1 MKPGH
6 SHISQRY
13 NQEIEDI
20 RSRLLAMGGLVEAQL
35 ERALSALHS
44 ADAEVAYAVLAGD
57 EAVDA
62 LESSIDD
69 LCAEVIARRQPTA
82 SDLRLIL
89 SATRIAAALERVGDE
104 VHRIGRMLI
113 SLIEHEDRQPHYE
126 GVFQMGQRVRR
137 QLHDSLDALA
147 RMDGELATRVIAND
161 RTIDEH
167 DQRVTRELIGVI
179 QREPAAAE
187 RVVELLWVVRSLE
200 RVGDHAR
207 NIGRAILDL
216 SVERPQAG
224 ALPATATPK
233 PQGSGLPATLS

>member
-35 ERALSALHS
+35 ERALSVLHS
-44 ADAEVAYAVLAGD
+44 ADAEVAYAVVAGD
-57 EAVDA
+57 DAVDA

-89 SATRIAAALERVGDE
+89 TATRMAAALERVGDE

-113 SLIEHEDRQPHYE
+113 RLIEQEDRQPHYE
-126 GVFQMGQRVRR
+126 GVFLMGQRVRR
-137 QLHDSLDALA
+137 QLHDTLDALA
-147 RMDGELATRVIAND
+147 RMDGALAASVIAND
-161 RTIDEH
+161 RTIDDC
-167 DQRVTRELIGVI
+167 DQRVTQELIAVM
-179 QREPAAAE
+179 QQEPSSAE
-187 RVVELLWVVRSLE
+187 QVVDLLWIVRSLE
-200 RVGDHAR
+200 RIGDHAR
-207 NIGRAILDL
+207 NIGRGILDL
-216 SVERPQAG
+216 STERPQA
-224 ALPATATPK
+224 PAAPR
-233 PQGSGLPATLS
+233 PQASGLPATLS